1 MSSKK
6 INKNY
11 NRIIGKYP
19 DTDIDIVVKI
29 GPYGPVAQVGNIK
42 FINLKDQDISK
53 ITLEEVLKIETKL
66 KGKYIGKHPDG
77 RNIYLKYAKYG
88 PVAQIGEQNNV
99 KYIKLSDNEI
109 KNITLEEVLIKD
121 KYPKKIGEYQGNEI
135 ILMDGK
141 YGFCIKYNN
150 KFYSLSNYEKKN
162 VDTINLD
169 KGIQIIE
176 RTNNFKHVKVLM
188 NGRCEVF
195 EYPEYFKIRYVKENG
210 VEKNKN
216 ISKKIVNI
224 YDINNEFVE
233 KM

>member
-1 MSSKK
+1 
-6 INKNY
+6 
-11 NRIIGKYP
+11 
-19 DTDIDIVVKI
+19 
-29 GPYGPVAQVGNIK
+29 
-42 FINLKDQDISK
+42 
-53 ITLEEVLKIETKL
+53 
-66 KGKYIGKHPDG
+66 
-77 RNIYLKYAKYG
+77 
-88 PVAQIGEQNNV
+88 
-99 KYIKLSDNEI
+99 
-109 KNITLEEVLIKD
+109 
-121 KYPKKIGEYQGNEI
+121 
-135 ILMDGK
+135 MDGK

-224 YDINNEFVE
+224 DEINDKFVE